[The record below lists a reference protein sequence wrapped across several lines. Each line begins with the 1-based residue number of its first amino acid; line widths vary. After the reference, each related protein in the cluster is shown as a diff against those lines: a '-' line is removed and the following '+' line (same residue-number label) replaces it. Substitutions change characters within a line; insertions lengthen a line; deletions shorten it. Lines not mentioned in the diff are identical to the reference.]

1 MYEVGLR
8 RAQPGGE
15 LRTQRGILDGLGRP
29 SYAADER
36 TPLSTSPPRELKFF
50 TGRASGTRERDVR
63 GRASTSSAGRRPAH
77 TTRNSRRPWKAVVRS
92 GRANPSPNLFPRR
105 ERSFATGLEARRT
118 GWRNKKPRLSLP
130 AQAGFCC
137 EKSGDT
143 YSRAFGTTIGPES
156 LTAVFEMG
164 TGVTF
169 RICSPERNRRRGK
182 ASAGSYTNGCGNW
195 RSFGLERVLSQ
206 STWRDFIAKERQSV

>member
-1 MYEVGLR
+1 VLRTGLSSLGPLALGSTGGTR
-8 RAQPGGE
+8 CWQQAEPDVKCAGPGG
-15 LRTQRGILDGLGRP
+15 G
-29 SYAADER
+29 
-36 TPLSTSPPRELKFF
+36 
-50 TGRASGTRERDVR
+50 SGTRECTRSGFDELS
-63 GRASTSSAGRRPAH
+63 RAESCAHNEEFSTALEGRRTQRTSEPL
-77 TTRNSRRPWKAVVRS
+77 SQP
-92 GRANPSPNLFPRR
+92 LPRR

>member
-63 GRASTSSAGRRPAH
+63 GRASTSSAGRRAAH
-77 TTRNSRRPWKAVVRS
+77 NEEFSTA
-92 GRANPSPNLFPRR
+92 
-105 ERSFATGLEARRT
+105 LEGRRT
-118 GWRNKKPRLSLP
+118 QRTSEPLSQPISPTGEEFRDGLGSPSYWLAQQKTRLSLP

-169 RICSPERNRRRGK
+169 RICSPEKNRRRGK
-182 ASAGSYTNGCGNW
+182 ASAGSYTNGCDNW
-195 RSFGLERVLSQ
+195 RSFGLERILSQ